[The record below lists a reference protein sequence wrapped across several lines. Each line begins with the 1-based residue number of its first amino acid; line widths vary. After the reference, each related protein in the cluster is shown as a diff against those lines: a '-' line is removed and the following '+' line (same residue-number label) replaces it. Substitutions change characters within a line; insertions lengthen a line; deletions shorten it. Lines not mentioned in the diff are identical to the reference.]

1 MKRSK
6 QALAYLAAFAV
17 GLFVT
22 WRVANWLAWRQA
34 GLDRDASVGTADCDQ
49 CGLTVLLDQIGF
61 VLACFAAYL
70 LLAGT
75 AWYVGRRLRCDS
87 AELHEVVDADSET

>member
-1 MKRSK
+1 VKPSK
-6 QALAYLAAFAV
+6 QALACLAAFAV

-34 GLDRDASVGTADCDQ
+34 GLDRDGTVGSADCDQ
-49 CGLTVLLDQIGF
+49 CALTVLLDQIGF

-70 LLAGT
+70 LIAGSV
-75 AWYVGRRLRCDS
+75 WFVCRRRYELRAPS
-87 AELHEVVDADSET
+87 TTKAPR

>member
-1 MKRSK
+1 MKPSK
-6 QALAYLAAFAV
+6 QAVACLAALAV

-34 GLDRDASVGTADCDQ
+34 GLDRDAAVGSADCDQ
-49 CGLTVLLDQIGF
+49 CELTVLLDQVGF
-61 VLACFAAYL
+61 VLACFAAFI

-75 AWYVGRRLRCDS
+75 AWYVWRRRYRRRAPS
-87 AELHEVVDADSET
+87 MTKATR